1 MRFPLTAAAATLL
14 LLFSAVVPAA
24 AQDHTNSTAPK
35 TPSSPAVALPACA
48 AACLKTAIAQSPCA
62 PEDQA
67 CICTN
72 NKLQA
77 QASECITGSCTI
89 KQTLF
94 VANVTATTCGFPVRD
109 RRDQLRVLTITLG
122 TLSGIFVALR
132 VAARLLI
139 IGGPMGADDWCVVAA
154 LLVGIPDSV
163 MIVEGNIASGL
174 GLDVWTLPS
183 SRITDF
189 GRWFFIIEI
198 FYFTLVSMTKMCLL
212 LFYLRIFPARGI
224 RRLLWGTVAFNTV
237 FGLASVLVGVLQC
250 RPVSFFWEKWDEEHT
265 GICLDLNAIA
275 WGNAVISI
283 ALDFWML
290 ALPLSQLRNLKLHWK
305 KKIGV
310 GLMFGVGT
318 FVTVVSILRLQSMVE
333 FASSNNPT
341 WDHWDLTKW
350 STIEINVAIMCAC
363 LPSLRL
369 LLVRMFPLLNGSSGR
384 YGSKPSY
391 GPSKGLSRPATAA
404 GLVAGAV
411 ELGNTSPGSRGK
423 KEHKHGRQ
431 PSQGATRELGVQ
443 STVDRGSLDDE
454 AATVKGGIT
463 YSRSYE
469 VSYGEQDEESF
480 VGTGSEG
487 RPGTGKS
494 ESRERERE
502 RQGEGERGGGGGA
515 GGHGYHR
522 RFHTSSSSKSSLRA
536 PSVGKI
542 PENVI

>member
-1 MRFPLTAAAATLL
+1 MRSPLTAAATLL
-14 LLFSAVVPAA
+14 LLSAVVPAA
-24 AQDHTNSTAPK
+24 AQDHTNSTAPT
-35 TPSSPAVALPACA
+35 TPSSPLAALPACA
-48 AACLKTAIAQSPCA
+48 AACLKTAVAQSPCA
-62 PEDQA
+62 PTDQA

-72 NKLQA
+72 EKLQA
-77 QASECITGSCTI
+77 QATVCITGSCPI

-94 VANVTATTCGFPVRD
+94 VANITATTCGFPVRD
-109 RRDQLRVLTITLG
+109 RRDQLSALAITLG
-122 TLSGIFVALR
+122 TLSGVFVALR

-154 LLVGIPDSV
+154 LLVGIPDTV
-163 MIVEGNIASGL
+163 MIVHGAIGSGL
-174 GLDVWTLPS
+174 GLDVWTVPPS
-183 SRITDF
+183 NITDF

-198 FYFTLVSMTKMCLL
+198 FYFTLVSMTKMALL

-224 RRLLWGTVAFNTV
+224 RRLLWGTVAFNAV
-237 FGLASVLVGVLQC
+237 FGLASVLIGVLQC
-250 RPVSFFWEKWDEEHT
+250 RPVRFFWEKWDGEHT
-265 GICLDLNAIA
+265 GTCLDLNAIA
-275 WGNAVISI
+275 WGNAAVSI

-333 FASSNNPT
+333 FASTINPT

-369 LLVRMFPLLNGSSGR
+369 LLVRMFPLLHGTTAR
-384 YGSKPSY
+384 YGSKPDY
-391 GPSKGLSRPATAA
+391 KEPSRGVSRPATAA
-404 GLVAGAV
+404 GLVADAM
-411 ELGNTSPGSRGK
+411 ELGNTSPGSGAK
-423 KEHKHGRQ
+423 KEYKHGRQ

-443 STVDRGSLDDE
+443 STVDRGSLDDDV
-454 AATVKGGIT
+454 ATVKGGIT

-480 VGTGSEG
+480 VGAGSEG
-487 RPGTGKS
+487 RPGTDRS

-502 RQGEGERGGGGGA
+502 RPGEGERGGGGGA
-515 GGHGYHR
+515 GAHGYHR
-522 RFHTSSSSKSSLRA
+522 RFHTSSSSKSSLQS
-536 PSVGKI
+536 PPVEKI